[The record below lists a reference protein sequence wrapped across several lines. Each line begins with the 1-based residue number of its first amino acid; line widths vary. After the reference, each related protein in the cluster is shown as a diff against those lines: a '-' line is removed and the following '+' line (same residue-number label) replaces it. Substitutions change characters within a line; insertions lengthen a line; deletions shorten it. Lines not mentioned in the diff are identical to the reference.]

1 MGKRR
6 QLKIKGER
14 QKKIMEVGDAAFENC
29 TEREDTNSISANMVS
44 DLRGLID
51 ESACGDG
58 VPLDM
63 SMDPFL

>member
-1 MGKRR
+1 
-6 QLKIKGER
+6 
-14 QKKIMEVGDAAFENC
+14 MEVGDSAVGEC
-29 TEREDTNSISANMVS
+29 TETPIPDSISANMVS
-44 DLRGLID
+44 DLRDLID